1 MVNPFEEITA
11 RLSSI
16 EAVLQELRKESNRT
30 QRAEGNRPG
39 EAVGHYVSKRQA
51 ARLLDC
57 SPSTIDNHAR
67 AGRLTRRY
75 VGKAVR
81 FDRAQV
87 LSLARAI
94 PLPSNQK

>member
-1 MVNPFEEITA
+1 MANPFEEIIA
-11 RLSSI
+11 RLSVMNALI
-16 EAVLQELRKESNRT
+16 QEVLKEINRT
-30 QRAEGNRPG
+30 QRTEGSRPG
-39 EAVGHYVSKRQA
+39 EAVGHYVSKRHA

-67 AGRLTRRY
+67 AGRLTRHY

-87 LSLARAI
+87 LSLAGGI
-94 PLPSNQK
+94 PLPSKQK

>member
-16 EAVLQELRKESNRT
+16 EAILQELRKESNHAQRT
-30 QRAEGNRPG
+30 EGTRPG

-51 ARLLDC
+51 ARMLDC

-67 AGRLTRRY
+67 AGRLTRYY

-94 PLPSNQK
+94 LLPSKQK